1 MSPTAASNDQD
12 RESVSTGETDT
23 VEDKLSELEWAEGV
37 IKENTKKVIV
47 TFHPTMIGLSAPFT
61 ETLGEDDELIQFNLA
76 NCNHN
81 QPNSNK
87 CYEIMNNVL
96 DNVMGRKV
104 DHSQT
109 LGTDGQMLVIKWN
122 KVNDS
127 EGCTYTDMTWT
138 IYL

>member
-1 MSPTAASNDQD
+1 MSPTETSNEGGARD
-12 RESVSTGETDT
+12 SASTGVTNT
-23 VEDKLSELEWAEGV
+23 GEDKLSELEWAEGV
-37 IKENTKKVIV
+37 IKANTKKVTV

-61 ETLGEDDELIQFNLA
+61 ETLGDDNELIQFNLA
-76 NCNHN
+76 DCNHN
-81 QPNSNK
+81 EPNSNK
-87 CYEIMNNVL
+87 CYKIMNNVL

-127 EGCTYTDMTWT
+127 RG
-138 IYL
+138 

>member
-1 MSPTAASNDQD
+1 MPKESTQTAMSPTETSNEGGARD
-12 RESVSTGETDT
+12 SASTGVTNT
-23 VEDKLSELEWAEGV
+23 GEDKLSELEWAEGV
-37 IKENTKKVIV
+37 IKANTKKVTV

-61 ETLGEDDELIQFNLA
+61 ETLGDDNELIQFNLA
-76 NCNHN
+76 DCNHN
-81 QPNSNK
+81 EPNSNK

-127 EGCTYTDMTWT
+127 RG
-138 IYL
+138 